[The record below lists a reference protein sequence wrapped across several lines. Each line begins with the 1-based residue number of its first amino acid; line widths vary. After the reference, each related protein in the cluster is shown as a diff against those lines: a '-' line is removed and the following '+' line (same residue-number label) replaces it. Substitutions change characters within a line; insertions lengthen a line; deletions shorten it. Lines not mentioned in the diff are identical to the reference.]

1 MSLCVAVA
9 PLLLSPAPALA
20 HPGGVQAAVD
30 YRVRVTALTPP
41 VAGLAVRFV
50 FDGSRL
56 ELRNDTGRTVEV
68 IGYQGEPMLQVRPD
82 GVWHNTRAPS
92 LYADRPAAAG
102 PAGADVNAA
111 PDWRR
116 VSTTPVARWQDH
128 RTLWHGRLPPQVDAD
143 PGREHRLRDWQV
155 PLRIDQTGA
164 VVTGTLDWVP
174 NPATDAWWLA
184 AVALA
189 AAIAVLGLVRPTA
202 SPRRL
207 HRSRMGLAAAGLA
220 TAAAAIGYPL
230 LVVAANAEPGSGP
243 LALAVLSQLLP
254 FLGGLALIAGA
265 AATLAGRSGGTF
277 LLTFAALAL
286 LTFYGLSNAVVFAH
300 GVAPIAADA
309 IVARVAEL
317 LILGGCG
324 GLLAAGVLAMV
335 RTARTPAPQP
345 ANTDTARTT
354 ADGQS
359 LQP

>member
-1 MSLCVAVA
+1 MAVSLWVAAV
-9 PLLLSPAPALA
+9 LLLSPAPALA
-20 HPGGVQAAVD
+20 HPAGVQAAVD
-30 YRVRVTALTPP
+30 YRIRVTALTPP

-56 ELRNDTGRTVEV
+56 ELSNGTGRTVEV

-82 GVWHNTRAPS
+82 GVWHNIRAPS
-92 LYADRPAAAG
+92 LYVDRPAAAG

-111 PDWRR
+111 PEWRR
-116 VSTTPVARWQDH
+116 VSTTSVARWQDH
-128 RTLWHGRLPPQVDAD
+128 RTLWHGQAPPQVRAD

-155 PLRIDQTGA
+155 PLRIDRSGA
-164 VVTGTLDWVP
+164 VVVTGTLDWVP

-184 AVALA
+184 AAALA

-207 HRSRMGLAAAGLA
+207 RRSRIGLAAAGLA

-230 LVVAANAEPGSGP
+230 LVVAANAEPGSVP
-243 LALAVLSQLLP
+243 LTLAVLSQLLP
-254 FLGGLALIAGA
+254 LLAGLALAAGA
-265 AATLAGRSGGTF
+265 VATLAGRSGGGGF
-277 LLTFAALAL
+277 LLTVAALAL

-300 GVAPIAADA
+300 GVAPISAQA

-324 GLLAAGVLAMV
+324 GLLAAGVPAMV
-335 RTARTPAPQP
+335 RTARSPAPQP
-345 ANTDTARTT
+345 AHPGTGEDYR
-354 ADGQS
+354 
-359 LQP
+359 